1 MKKLI
6 LLSATILSLSAGA
19 VYAHTANITVH
30 QANELYT
37 SLAAENRGVDTDG
50 AWGMQCTDIAYDLTW
65 EYVGKPIYGNAID
78 LLDSARAAGYEIVP
92 ADRSPRVGDI
102 FVMDS
107 WALYGHGYG
116 HTGYIYQVNP
126 DGSFETVEQ
135 NVGDDANH
143 YYGTPARLAHRNR
156 DYMLGYIRLAYQK

>member
-6 LLSATILSLSAGA
+6 LISATVLSLSVSA

-37 SLAAENRGVDTDG
+37 RLAAENRGVNYDNAFG
-50 AWGMQCTDIAYDLTW
+50 YQCVDIPGDLTLN
-65 EYVGKPIYGNAID
+65 YVGKPIYGNAID

-102 FVMDS
+102 FVMDA
-107 WALYGHGYG
+107 WPLYGHGYG
-116 HTGYIYQVNP
+116 HTGYIWQVNP

-135 NVGDDANH
+135 NVGDDANL
-143 YYGTPARLAHRNR
+143 YYGTPARLVHRTR